1 MNAHAQIVEFR
12 EAGSR
17 LAPIAPRRI
26 RDLNIDEDL
35 LVELLIKTIH
45 RLELE
50 RASDLGCA
58 MKIPADVVADLL
70 AIAEGM
76 DLVETVLELGGA
88 LAAEPRYALT
98 SKGQG
103 RASEAFSQSEY
114 YGPVPVALSDFSRQ
128 IEKQSIRN
136 ETISRSALEKALE
149 RLTLAPDMLADL
161 GAALSS
167 LSSILLY
174 GSGANGKSSIA
185 RTICEAFKDTV
196 YLPHAIV
203 VDKQVITIY
212 DPAVHQRVEVAPRGT
227 TDQHPGA
234 IDHDPR
240 YIACRRPAV
249 IAGGEL
255 THDQLDL
262 RLNTVSGLYEAPIQ
276 LKAACGVLVIDDFGR
291 QRQSPQDLMNRLSIP
306 LERGVDHLSLQTGRT
321 FPVPFDALVVIATS
335 GSPRTLLDEVTLRRF
350 GSKVLVRKPDRETYA
365 RILRYAAK
373 NAGLRADKRITDYV
387 LDKLYGKTDC
397 IDLAAAHPLL
407 LIKQVQALSAFEG
420 ARPQL
425 RRDLLERAWRS
436 LFAVEEA

>member
-12 EAGSR
+12 EARNR
-17 LAPIAPRRI
+17 LAPMPPRQI
-26 RDLNIDEDL
+26 RDLNIDEDF

-50 RASDLGCA
+50 RASELGRA
-58 MKIPADVVADLL
+58 MKIPGNVVADLL

-76 DLVETVLELGGA
+76 DVVETVLELGGA

-103 RASEAFSQSEY
+103 RASEAFSRSEY
-114 YGPVPVALSDFSRQ
+114 YGPVPVALSDFSLQ

-136 ETISRSALEKALE
+136 ETVSRSALEKALE
-149 RLTLAPDMLADL
+149 GLALSPDILADL
-161 GAALSS
+161 GAALSPT
-167 LSSILLY
+167 SSILLY
-174 GSGANGKSSIA
+174 GPGANGKSSIA
-185 RTICEAFKDTV
+185 RAICDAFKDTV
-196 YLPHAIV
+196 YLPHAVI

-212 DPAVHQRVEVAPRGT
+212 DPAVHQRVEDAPRGT
-227 TDQHPGA
+227 ADQHPVA

-255 THDQLDL
+255 MHDQLDL
-262 RLNTVSGLYEAPIQ
+262 TLNTVSGLYETPIQ
-276 LKAACGVLVIDDFGR
+276 LKAAGGVLVIDDFGR
-291 QRQSPQDLMNRLSIP
+291 QRQSPQGLMNRLSIP

-321 FPVPFDALVVIATS
+321 FHVPFDALVVIATS
-335 GSPRTLLDEVTLRRF
+335 GSPRKLLDGVTLRRF
-350 GSKVLVRKPDRETYA
+350 GPKVLVREPDRETYA
-365 RILRYAAK
+365 RIFRCAAK
-373 NAGLRADKRITDYV
+373 SAGLRADKRIKDYV
-387 LDKLYGKTDC
+387 LDKLYGKADG
-397 IDLAAAHPLL
+397 IDLAASHPQL

-425 RRDLLERAWRS
+425 RRDLLERAWHN